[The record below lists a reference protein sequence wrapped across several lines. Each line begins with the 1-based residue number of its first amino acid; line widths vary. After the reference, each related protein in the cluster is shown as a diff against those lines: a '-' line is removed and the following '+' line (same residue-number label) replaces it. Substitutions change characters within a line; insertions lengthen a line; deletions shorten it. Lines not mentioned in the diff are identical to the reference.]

1 MRICVIIPAYNESA
15 NIAKLIQD
23 IKKYQLEILVIDDGS
38 SDNTFQIASNSGVQ
52 VMLNLDNQGKGA
64 SLIKGFKYA
73 LDNNFDAVI
82 TMDADGQHLAQDLP
96 LFIEP
101 AKNPD
106 IHIILGNR
114 MLNSKGMPGLRVIT
128 NKFMS
133 RLISI
138 ISKQVIPDTQCGFRL
153 IKKEVLQGIKL
164 RTSKY
169 ETESEILIEASRL
182 GFKITSLPIKSVYRR
197 EESKIS
203 PFIDTL
209 RFIKFISKELWTMRY

>member
-1 MRICVIIPAYNESA
+1 MRICVIIPAHNEAA
-15 NIAKLIQD
+15 NIARLIQD

-38 SDNTFQIASNSGVQ
+38 SDRTFQIANNSGVQ
-52 VMLNLDNQGKGA
+52 VMFNLNNQGKGA

-82 TMDADGQHLAQDLP
+82 TMDADGQHLPQDLP
-96 LFIEP
+96 LFIES
-101 AKNPD
+101 AKNQD

-114 MLNSKGMPGLRVIT
+114 MLNTEGMPILRVVT

-133 RLISI
+133 WFISTI
-138 ISKQVIPDTQCGFRL
+138 TKQVIPDTQCGFRL
-153 IKKEVLQGIKL
+153 IKKEVLKKIKL

-182 GFKITSLPIKSVYRR
+182 GFKITSIPIKSVYRR
-197 EESKIS
+197 GKSRIN

-209 RFIKFISKELWTMRY
+209 RFIRFIIRG